1 MCSSKEFVIKTC
13 NRKIVTITHVI
24 LTVSDSPNT
33 TAQHFF
39 LSFTSCFLWDCV
51 HVHFGVGLGAVCGKW
66 VSQSLSMA
74 TQKGLKAHVCFC
86 VCERGTSPKMYEVGS
101 GFLIN
106 ISVCLL

>member
-24 LTVSDSPNT
+24 LTVSDSPNS

-51 HVHFGVGLGAVCGKW
+51 HVHFGVGLYV
-66 VSQSLSMA
+66 
-74 TQKGLKAHVCFC
+74 
-86 VCERGTSPKMYEVGS
+86 ES
-101 GFLIN
+101 GFLKVRVWPHRRA
-106 ISVCLL
+106 SKRVCVFVCVREELVQKCMKWEVAF